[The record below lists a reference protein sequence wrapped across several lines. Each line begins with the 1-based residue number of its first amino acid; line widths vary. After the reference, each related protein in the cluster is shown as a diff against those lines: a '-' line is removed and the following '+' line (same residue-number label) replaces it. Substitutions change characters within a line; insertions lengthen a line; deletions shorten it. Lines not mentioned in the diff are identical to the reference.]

1 MPKKYVLLLVG
12 ALVTTTVSA
21 LGAVFIVR
29 RSRTEIPP
37 VSPTVPRVED
47 LEPAVGSD
55 AAAS

>member
-1 MPKKYVLLLVG
+1 MPKKYLLLLVG
-12 ALVTTTVSA
+12 ALVTTTLSA
-21 LGAVFIVR
+21 LGAVIIVR

-47 LEPAVGSD
+47 LEPVVEPD